1 MTEDEIDELIKSNFE
16 LSMRLAGHRT
26 DGQVSYL
33 FGRPLNEVAN
43 ILVQY
48 EDSKTKNRFR
58 GEFVIGG
65 FHPDVKDKII
75 KLYRRG
81 NIESKGFEDSIEP
94 GVMAWD
100 DPNEELLYRGLNGQ
114 LYRAKFEAVDG

>member
-1 MTEDEIDELIKSNFE
+1 MTDEEINDLIKSNFE

-26 DGQVSYL
+26 DGQISYL

-43 ILVQY
+43 IFVQY

-58 GEFVIGG
+58 GEFKIGG
-65 FHPDVKDKII
+65 IRSDVKDKTI

-100 DPNEELLYRGLNGQ
+100 DPTQELFYRGLNGQ
-114 LYRAKFEAVDG
+114 LYRAKFEEVNG